1 MLSSKSAKSDTQKRK
16 SCLKRSS
23 FEMSEPRKIR
33 RSKFEEIDANKIDG
47 KLIVHKGVQR
57 QSIENKP
64 GDNPDPIAESS
75 DSDN

>member
-1 MLSSKSAKSDTQKRK
+1 
-16 SCLKRSS
+16 
-23 FEMSEPRKIR
+23 MSEPRKIR